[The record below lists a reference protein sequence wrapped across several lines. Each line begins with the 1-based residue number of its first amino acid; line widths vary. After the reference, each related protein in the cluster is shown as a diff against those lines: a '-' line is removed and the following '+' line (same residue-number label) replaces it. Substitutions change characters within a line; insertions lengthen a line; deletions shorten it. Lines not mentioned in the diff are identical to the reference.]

1 VILEPKSKLKPLV
14 LTTLNIISIPYVYSF
29 MGISKN
35 KFTSE
40 IPWVWVKMKIWEE
53 YERGAVN
60 LQRKGGISFACY
72 TLAITLL
79 GTHGMVI
86 IVILKD
92 LENLEK
98 IEEIEREGRWFFW
111 EKRERCYNF
120 FFLRRMSG
128 IV

>member
-1 VILEPKSKLKPLV
+1 
-14 LTTLNIISIPYVYSF
+14 
-29 MGISKN
+29 
-35 KFTSE
+35 
-40 IPWVWVKMKIWEE
+40 MKIWEE

-98 IEEIEREGRWFFW
+98 IEEIEREGRWFFF
-111 EKRERCYNF
+111 ERKGKDVKNF
-120 FFLRRMSG
+120 F
-128 IV
+128 